1 MESNIDILT
10 RTQAPLFYFY
20 GLVLHGDSFI
30 VMQRLLN
37 EKKDEKRPR
46 RSLYRCR
53 LLRHLYVLPTIRFV
67 HQLERNHQTID
78 FLFMSGWVESISNQS
93 RICHAMYTA
102 GFCLRFLH
110 SVYNMYILIKTFRL
124 RSTK

>member
-20 GLVLHGDSFI
+20 GLVLYGDSFI

-37 EKKDEKRPR
+37 EKKDEKRPG

-67 HQLERNHQTID
+67 HQLERNHQTIERKS
-78 FLFMSGWVESISNQS
+78 LEKRPQS
-93 RICHAMYTA
+93 CKMRKVIRT
-102 GFCLRFLH
+102 
-110 SVYNMYILIKTFRL
+110 S
-124 RSTK
+124 